1 MAYIFWLKV
10 IGFKDINKMN
20 IKKIFLVLI
29 FLNFLTPSFSASMNM
44 IGEKGDPLKID
55 RTINIKMY
63 DNYYEPNIVKI
74 KKGETIRFVVE
85 NLGELVHEYNIGTK
99 EMHIKHQPEMQKLID
114 HEIILVDK
122 IDRIKMK
129 KMSKMDHSLGH
140 SHANSIMLEPKST
153 GEIIWKFSKDI
164 NLEMACNIPGHY
176 ESGMV
181 GNLVTY

>member
-1 MAYIFWLKV
+1 MNLKKLIYVSILFIFS
-10 IGFKDINKMN
+10 
-20 IKKIFLVLI
+20 
-29 FLNFLTPSFSASMNM
+29 TSAFSASMNM
-44 IGEKGDPLKID
+44 IGEKGDPKKVD
-55 RTINIKMY
+55 RTVNIKMY

-122 IDRIKMK
+122 IDKIKMK

-140 SHANSIMLEPKST
+140 SHTNSIMLEPKSS

-181 GNLVTY
+181 GNLTFY